1 MEISILAIDDES
13 HEVQGVISAISPNV
27 DQIWTI
33 VALHV
38 LEKSRRHSVATN
50 LIKKLKEELQKNYN
64 SAKCQVSLYNSNR
77 RTVACLIIN
86 GFEIEGKISAIE
98 KEKELI
104 VFGLILQ

>member
-1 MEISILAIDDES
+1 M
-13 HEVQGVISAISPNV
+13 
-27 DQIWTI
+27 
-33 VALHV
+33 
-38 LEKSRRHSVATN
+38 
-50 LIKKLKEELQKNYN
+50 KEELQKNYN